1 MRVGHKITEGSGSN
15 GESVGSDQ
23 EMTRNVIRKAKFEV
37 TRYEK
42 CNEICNEGHASWK
55 TSYPRFMAI
64 CPI

>member
-1 MRVGHKITEGSGSN
+1 
-15 GESVGSDQ
+15 
-23 EMTRNVIRKAKFEV
+23 MTRNVIRKAKFEV